1 MMTSWPG
8 FRNSFGFDLDAAAVA
23 ASIAYIGL
31 SASAAPG
38 AAMIAIEQMASGSP
52 PAGFAFAL
60 SGAGSER
67 DAANLDNGD
76 E

>member
-1 MMTSWPG
+1 MMISGSG
-8 FRNSFGFDLDAAAVA
+8 FRNSFGFDLAAAVA
-23 ASIAYIGL
+23 ASFAYSGL

-60 SGAGSER
+60 SGAGSEW
-67 DAANLDNGD
+67 DAANLDNRD